1 MIKEKT
7 PEENIPDFD
16 AIEDEVARIDAVCL
30 FCDRSRNTFPPQKSI
45 ELAEQAYQLA
55 QKIGYKKGEAS
66 CLKGFGYQNWHLA
79 NIELA
84 QKQLRESREIMA
96 SLNYYYEWGEV
107 CLIEAMIMWNR
118 GDHEPAMNYVLD
130 NIKFLDQRQETQA
143 QVWLYW
149 TLGVYNYDLK
159 NYDNSIKYY
168 NQTLAIVRVMKRYNP
183 DLEGWTLL
191 GLGTVYRAKGLHQE
205 ALQYLEEAKVFS
217 KQYNQW
223 MQAARIHFELGN
235 LKLAQQQL
243 EEANEAYLESYQI
256 RKYYQLK
263 PALVSSLL
271 SLAEVKTL
279 QKQYPE
285 ALTKVIEALEIANSI
300 HSRTKIYQCHEKLA
314 HLYEL
319 TQDYQQAYHHIQ
331 LFHQVRSE
339 VMSEETDKKL
349 NVLEANF
356 AAQKAEQEKEIHRL
370 KNVELKTA
378 HEDIIKK
385 NKEMLA
391 SIAYAQ
397 RIQKAMLPPLKEIQ
411 QVFPESFVLF
421 KPRNIVSGDFYWF
434 KQVGNTR
441 FLAAVDCTGHG
452 IPGAFMSML
461 GYSLL
466 NEIVNEKQTP
476 QPGEILDQLHQQ
488 IRKVLRQD
496 QTHNKDGMDICLC
509 SFTISQNCIT
519 LQFAGAKRSLYYVEN
534 LQFREL
540 KGDRQNIGG
549 LEGLHHTNFTTID
562 AKICAGTTL
571 YLSTDG
577 YSDTPNFKRKSFG
590 QKRFKQL
597 LQEIATESTRDQK
610 RRLEETL
617 AHFQQN
623 VEQRD
628 DILVIGVKV

>member
-1 MIKEKT
+1 MKEDT
-7 PEENIPDFD
+7 FNQDIPNFE

-45 ELAEQAYQLA
+45 ELAEEAYLLA
-55 QKIGYKKGEAS
+55 KKIGYKKGEAS

-84 QKQLRESREIMA
+84 KKQLQESREIMA
-96 SLNYYYEWGEV
+96 SLDYYYEWGEV
-107 CLIEAMIMWNR
+107 CLIEAMIMWSN
-118 GDHEPAMNYVLD
+118 GDHELAMNYVLE

-168 NQTLAIVRVMKRYNP
+168 DQTLAIVRVMTRYNP

-205 ALQYLEEAKVFS
+205 ALQYLEEAKGFS
-217 KQYNQW
+217 KKYNQW

-235 LKLAQQQL
+235 IKLAQKQL
-243 EEANEAYLESYQI
+243 EEANQAYLESYQI
-256 RKYYQLK
+256 RKHYQLK

-279 QKQYPE
+279 QKQYQE
-285 ALTKVIEALEIANSI
+285 ALAEVTEALEIAHSI

-314 HLYEL
+314 QLYEL
-319 TQDYQQAYHHIQ
+319 TQDYQQAYHHIR
-331 LFHQVRSE
+331 LFHQIKSE
-339 VMSEETDKKL
+339 VMSEATDKKL

-356 AAQKAEQEKEIHRL
+356 AAEKAEQEKEIHRL
-370 KNVELKTA
+370 KNVELKIA
-378 HEDIIKK
+378 HENITKK

-391 SIAYAQ
+391 SITYAQ
-397 RIQKAMLPPLKEIQ
+397 RIQQALLPPMQEIQ
-411 QVFPESFVLF
+411 EVFPKSFVFF

-434 KQVGNTR
+434 KRVNGQS

-466 NEIVNEKQTP
+466 NEIVNEQEAP
-476 QPGEILDQLHQQ
+476 QPGEILDQLHRQ

-496 QTHNKDGMDICLC
+496 QTRNKDGMDICLC
-509 SFTISQNCIT
+509 SIRKTQHAIT
-519 LQFAGAKRSLYYVEN
+519 LKFAGANRSLYYVAKHQ
-534 LQFREL
+534 LQEV

-549 LEGLHHTNFTTID
+549 IEGLNYTNFNTEEAQISP
-562 AKICAGTTL
+562 GTML

-577 YSDTPNFKRKSFG
+577 YSDTSNVKRKSFG
-590 QKRFKQL
+590 RKRFKQL
-597 LQEIATESTRDQK
+597 LQEIATESIQHQKQSLEKTLRDFKQ
-610 RRLEETL
+610 EV
-617 AHFQQN
+617 Q
-623 VEQRD
+623 QRD
-628 DILVIGVKV
+628 DILVIGVKI